1 MLLNSFTSRTS
12 PSVAIG
18 KMLTETI
25 RESKDIKQSLIVLF
39 ADATQAFDRSWHDSM
54 LLNVEKVIPQQLI

>member
-18 KMLTETI
+18 SMLTKAI
-25 RESKDIKQSLIVLF
+25 RESKDIKQSLNVLF
-39 ADATQAFDRSWHDSM
+39 ADATQAFDRSWHDSII
-54 LLNVEKVIPQQLI
+54 LNVEVVIPQQLI